1 MKNIFVSMVLA
12 ASAAITDAKLI
23 VMQPTVASGNDI
35 AIIWIHGM

>member
-12 ASAAITDAKLI
+12 AAAAVADAKLI
-23 VMQPTVASGNDI
+23 VMPPTVSTGNDI